1 MDPTP
6 QKSVDLVSREKVS
19 PYFQM
24 FMILLSTLVL
34 VAGFYLRMEKFST
47 ADEPVRRETLTP
59 KKLKEFGG
67 APEYIDVGLHINR
80 FQEFDVTKNKFQFFG
95 SVWFQFE
102 AGALSIE
109 TLRNFTFD
117 RGTILYRSEPDT
129 SLDGT
134 RLMVRYNVQVAF
146 NTGLVFSDFPLDDHR
161 INLVLTHP
169 FLAPEEAIFDSKTT
183 DFKYSGNL
191 IPFGWKL
198 VGQSVTSGFSSA
210 IISDKSPDKPIK
222 QPIVGFS
229 LDVERYGARYV
240 LAILLPILLLHF
252 IIYFCLSVDA
262 NPSVTIALGSVTG
275 MLAYRYVIEQLSPLT
290 GDLMLSDYFF
300 FLFLASSGIIFLF
313 NNIDLFVVKLPIK
326 IKKLGIILNHLL
338 VIVIS
343 LILLA

>member
-1 MDPTP
+1 MDSTP
-6 QKSVDLVSREKVS
+6 RNSVDLISREKVS

-24 FMILLSTLVL
+24 FMISISSIVL
-34 VAGFYLRMEKFST
+34 VAGFYLRMERFSA

-67 APEYIDVGLHINR
+67 SPEYIDVGLHINR
-80 FQEFDVTKNKFQFFG
+80 FQEFDVPRNRFQFSG

-109 TLRNFTFD
+109 TLRDFTFD

-134 RLMVRYNVQVAF
+134 KLMVRYIVQVAF
-146 NTGLVFSDFPLDDHR
+146 NTGLVFSDFPLDDHQ

-169 FLAPEEAIFDSKTT
+169 FLSPEEVIFDSKTT

-191 IPFGWKL
+191 IPFGWKI

-210 IISDKSPDKPIK
+210 VISDQAPDKPVR

-229 LDVERYGARYV
+229 LDVERYGTRYV

-252 IIYFCLSVDA
+252 IIYFCLSVDP
-262 NPSVTIALGSVTG
+262 NPSVTIALGSLTG

-300 FLFLASSGIIFLF
+300 FLFLTSSGIIFLF
-313 NNIDLFVVKLPIK
+313 NNVDLFVLKLSPK

-338 VIVIS
+338 VIIIS
-343 LILLA
+343 LILLS